1 MRDTRLGALEKQDN
15 NQNTQPRNT
24 LALLIRHGGE
34 VSLWGSWVDWLS
46 TAHHVP
52 FGHTMGQMSLA
63 LTKPF
68 FVT

>member
-15 NQNTQPRNT
+15 NQNTQPRIT
-24 LALLIRHGGE
+24 RALLIRHGSE

-46 TAHHVP
+46 PARHAP
-52 FGHTMGQMSLA
+52 FGRIMGQMSLA